1 MVGVISRYGLIA
13 ARTAEESICIR
24 NSLGSSSSRL
34 FVEAENLGSCGL
46 ISSNLVGFMSNSMK
60 REGEE
65 IQSLS
70 KGSRIRLKY
79 RKCLHNKYNMI
90 TVSVLDC
97 RQRTFIGLLINVDF
111 S

>member
-24 NSLGSSSSRL
+24 NSLGRNSSL

-79 RKCLHNKYNMI
+79 RKYI
-90 TVSVLDC
+90 TN
-97 RQRTFIGLLINVDF
+97 TT
-111 S
+111 